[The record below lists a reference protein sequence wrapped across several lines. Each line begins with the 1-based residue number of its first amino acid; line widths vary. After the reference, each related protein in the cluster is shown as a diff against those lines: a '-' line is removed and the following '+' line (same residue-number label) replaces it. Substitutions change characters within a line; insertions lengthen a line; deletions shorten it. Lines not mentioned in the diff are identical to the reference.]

1 MTAISVIIPVW
12 NRAGSI
18 RRAIESALTQELSG
32 ASLEILVIDD
42 GSSDD
47 LAGVLRGRE
56 VSCIRHDRN
65 RGAAAARNTG
75 IEAARGDYV
84 AFLDSDDVWLSGKLA
99 AQIAFMHTNGYLAS
113 CTSYYLNR
121 KNSPE
126 IISPAYPSG
135 PLSLSDLVWGCFVS
149 PGSTLV
155 CARSV
160 FSEIDGYDVTLQR
173 LEDWDWLLR
182 FARTRPL
189 GFLARPLA
197 RIAESGYAD
206 AAKIAAALERVRQ
219 RHSSA
224 LDPVNRR
231 HFEAAIALE
240 HAAAHYRA
248 AHYVSAFAA
257 MLKSLCLAPTGHV
270 ALRAVMH
277 NRSVGA

>member
-1 MTAISVIIPVW
+1 MTATSVVIPVW

-18 RRAIESALTQELSG
+18 RHAIESALTQELSG

-47 LAGVLRGRE
+47 LTGVLRGRE
-56 VSCIRHDRN
+56 VSCIRHERN

-99 AQIAFMHTNGYLAS
+99 AQIAFMQTNGYLAT
-113 CTSYYLNR
+113 CTGYYLNR

-155 CARSV
+155 CA
-160 FSEIDGYDVTLQR
+160 
-173 LEDWDWLLR
+173 
-182 FARTRPL
+182 
-189 GFLARPLA
+189 
-197 RIAESGYAD
+197 
-206 AAKIAAALERVRQ
+206 
-219 RHSSA
+219 
-224 LDPVNRR
+224 
-231 HFEAAIALE
+231 
-240 HAAAHYRA
+240 
-248 AHYVSAFAA
+248 
-257 MLKSLCLAPTGHV
+257 
-270 ALRAVMH
+270 
-277 NRSVGA
+277 